1 MMLMLM
7 LMRRPFQDIQNDG
20 DGNNKMT
27 KKNLGASFSE
37 LDEARASKHGL
48 ASCTSQVFSMSLS
61 IYQYCNRN
69 TCKRA
74 VREIVYIAYI
84 T

>member
-20 DGNNKMT
+20 DGNNCDNNDE
-27 KKNLGASFSE
+27 KNLGASFSQ

-61 IYQYCNRN
+61 ICFLISIL
-69 TCKRA
+69 
-74 VREIVYIAYI
+74 VFV
-84 T
+84 